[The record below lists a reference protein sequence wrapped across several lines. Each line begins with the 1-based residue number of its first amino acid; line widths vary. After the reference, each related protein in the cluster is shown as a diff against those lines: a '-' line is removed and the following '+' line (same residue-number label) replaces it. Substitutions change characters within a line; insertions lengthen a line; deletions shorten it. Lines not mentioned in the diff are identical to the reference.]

1 VLYTSVGAT
10 LREYTV
16 VIPRDASRA
25 GPDYE
30 EAIGIFQI
38 LNQSNANAG
47 NEPLKPKASTLSR
60 TDMISFQ

>member
-1 VLYTSVGAT
+1 MA
-10 LREYTV
+10 LRGDY
-16 VIPRDASRA
+16 SRA

-38 LNQSNANAG
+38 LNQNAANAT

-60 TDMISFQ
+60 TDLITFQ